1 MSLRHYHLTGET
13 YRQHLWFAFKLSLH
27 FIKMGVALM
36 IHAAFP
42 NWKRFDN
49 RLKPFSED
57 LQKTVVTREMM
68 TVHTKLSQRVEERL
82 EQEMNNSPD
91 NGT

>member
-1 MSLRHYHLTGET
+1 
-13 YRQHLWFAFKLSLH
+13 
-27 FIKMGVALM
+27 
-36 IHAAFP
+36 
-42 NWKRFDN
+42 
-49 RLKPFSED
+49 
-57 LQKTVVTREMM
+57 KTVVTREMM